1 MNNEKKPGIS
11 RRRFMKQATLAAGG
25 GMLLS
30 SVPLGGVYAAG
41 SDTIR
46 VGVIGCGGRGTGAAH
61 QALQA
66 DEGGKI
72 VALADAFE
80 DRLPQCYSNLNDKH
94 GERGRLDVPEEMRFT
109 GLEGHKNVIDEIEVG
124 VVGTAPVLV

>member
-1 MNNEKKPGIS
+1 MDNEKKPGIS

-30 SVPLGGVYAAG
+30 SIPLGGVYAAG

-66 DEGGKI
+66 DEGVKI

-80 DRLPQCYSNLNDKH
+80 DRLQQCYSNLNERY
-94 GERGRLDVPEEMRFT
+94 GESGRLDRKSTRLNSSHV
-109 GLEGHKNVIDEIEVG
+109 
-124 VVGTAPVLV
+124 A

>member
-66 DEGGKI
+66 DEGVKI

-80 DRLPQCYSNLNDKH
+80 DRLLKCYSNLNDRY
-94 GERGRLDVPEEMRFT
+94 GESISLDVMVESRCT
-109 GLEGHKNVIDEIEVG
+109 GFVVITHV
-124 VVGTAPVLV
+124 